1 MIRWISALLATWI
14 AVHGAPPVS
23 QAAQPGQ
30 RPDAETSALVAEVR
44 RSFTVHGKPIPPG
57 IFFDFGDSDLADS
70 GNIWVTVNVA
80 AATGSNL
87 YFDDVNGAVNGTGGW
102 FSQKPLN
109 GRPHAGEEIS
119 YTYDGATS
127 NGLLVVVTRYD
138 GGGSGRF
145 FSLHILD
152 LAPVRAIDI
161 VGKPY
166 WQINLTLLRTIP
178 LGDRWD
184 GEVSIAK
191 NSIKIVTTRSG
202 PADDGGERRT
212 MTVLAE
218 RP

>member
-1 MIRWISALLATWI
+1 MIRWFSALLATWI
-14 AVHGAPPVS
+14 ALHGAPPPL
-23 QAAQPGQ
+23 QAAQSAV
-30 RPDAETSALVAEVR
+30 RPDADTAALVAEVR
-44 RSFTVHGKPIPPG
+44 KSFTVHGKQIPPG

-70 GNIWVTVNVA
+70 GNIWVTVNVT

-87 YFDDVNGAVNGTGGW
+87 YFDDITAAGGW
-102 FSQKPLN
+102 FSQKPLK

-119 YTYDGATS
+119 YTYEGATD
-127 NGLLVVVTRYD
+127 NGLLVVVTSYG

-145 FSLHILD
+145 LSLHVLD
-152 LAPVRAIDI
+152 LAPVHAIDI
-161 VGKPY
+161 EGKPY

-178 LGDRWD
+178 LGDRWI

-202 PADDGGERRT
+202 PADDSGERRT

>member
-1 MIRWISALLATWI
+1 MIRWFSALLATWI
-14 AVHGAPPVS
+14 AVHGAPPQL
-23 QAAQPGQ
+23 QAAQTLT
-30 RPDAETSALVAEVR
+30 RPDADTAALVAEVR
-44 RSFTVHGKPIPPG
+44 KSFTVHGKPIPPG
-57 IFFDFGDSDLADS
+57 IFFDFGDGDLADS

-87 YFDDVNGAVNGTGGW
+87 YYDDITGTGGW
-102 FSQKPLN
+102 FSQKPAK

-119 YTYDGATS
+119 YSYYGATN
-127 NGLLVVVTRYD
+127 NGLLVVVTCYD

-145 FSLHILD
+145 FSLHVLD
-152 LAPVRAIDI
+152 LALVHAIDI
-161 VGKPY
+161 EGKPD

-178 LGDRWD
+178 LGDRWA

-191 NSIKIVTTRSG
+191 NTIKIVTTRSG
-202 PADDGGERRT
+202 PADDSGELRT

>member
-1 MIRWISALLATWI
+1 MLRWLSALLVMWM
-14 AVHGAPPVS
+14 AVHGAPPS
-23 QAAQPGQ
+23 QAAQSGL
-30 RPDAETSALVAEVR
+30 RPDADTSALVAEVR
-44 RSFTVHGKPIPPG
+44 KSFTVHGKPIPPG

-87 YFDDVNGAVNGTGGW
+87 YFDDITGAGGS
-102 FSQKPLN
+102 FSQKPLK

-119 YTYDGATS
+119 YTYCGATD
-127 NGLLVVVTRYD
+127 NGLLVVVTSYN

-145 FSLHILD
+145 THLHVLG
-152 LAPVRAIDI
+152 LAPVHAIDI

-178 LGDRWD
+178 LGDRWE

-191 NSIKIVTTRSG
+191 NLIKIVTTRSG
-202 PADDGGERRT
+202 PADDSGERRT
-212 MTVLAE
+212 MTIPAE

>member
-1 MIRWISALLATWI
+1 MIRWFSTLLATWM
-14 AVHGAPPVS
+14 AVHGAPPPL
-23 QAAQPGQ
+23 QAAQSGL
-30 RPDAETSALVAEVR
+30 RPDADTAALVAEVR
-44 RSFTVHGKPIPPG
+44 KSFTVHGKQIPPG

-87 YFDDVNGAVNGTGGW
+87 YFDDITATGGW
-102 FSQKPLN
+102 FSQKPLK

-119 YTYDGATS
+119 YTYEGATD
-127 NGLLVVVTRYD
+127 NGLLVVVTSY

-145 FSLHILD
+145 LSLHVLD
-152 LAPVRAIDI
+152 LAPVHAIDI
-161 VGKPY
+161 EGKPY

-178 LGDRWD
+178 LGDRWI

-202 PADDGGERRT
+202 PADDSGERRT